1 MAKQEKS
8 DQEGNLIRPDPM
20 FKELITKAA
29 LVSEIEMLNVELP
42 QLLRADMLLAV
53 PEGKDLSGT
62 PFDFL
67 LPYSILEFKS
77 TNDDFD
83 RFEFAKNLARTFL
96 FFSQYKKIPYNKL
109 LTVFVCSEQ
118 PDSVLD
124 HLKAE
129 GITIEIDPATPWL
142 LRCRI
147 WTLAV
152 AIVVCR
158 LLPLEE
164 RFYDWLQFAPAT
176 SVKWREFVTLMLLKG
191 NRNQLEVVK
200 KLNLREYR
208 IMLPGIMEQFVE
220 QFKELNPEG
229 QAAYRREWVEL
240 LKVEFN
246 MVKKLSSS
254 SDRDLVELLKAEFN
268 MVKELSSSSDRDLV
282 ELLKAEFNDLEE
294 QNPEIAKELFSG
306 VKPEL
311 RLAGLAPEERLAGLA
326 PEERLAGLASE
337 ERLAGLTPEQ
347 RLEGLTPEQ
356 VMAKFTPEQ
365 LQKYLDLLNQRNNPP
380 NGENQTQN

>member
-1 MAKQEKS
+1 MEKPESS
-8 DQEGNLIRPDPM
+8 DKDGNLIRPDPM

-29 LVSEIEMLNVELP
+29 LASEIEMLNVELP

-83 RFEFAKNLARTFL
+83 QFEFAKNLARTFL
-96 FFSQYKKIPYNKL
+96 FFSEYKTIPYNKL

-124 HLKAE
+124 HLRAK
-129 GITIEIDPATPWL
+129 GISIEIDPATPWL

-147 WTLAV
+147 WTLEVAV
-152 AIVVCR
+152 VVCR

-176 SVKWREFVTLMLLKG
+176 SVKWREFVKLMLLKG
-191 NRNQLEVVK
+191 KRDQLEVVK

-208 IMLPGIMEQFVE
+208 LMTIDIKEQLKGLSPKEQVE
-220 QFKELNPEG
+220 YRKE
-229 QAAYRREWVEL
+229 W
-240 LKVEFN
+240 LKVIVAEFN
-246 MVKKLSSS
+246 MVKDLGSSN
-254 SDRDLVELLKAEFN
+254 DRDLVELLKAEFN
-268 MVKELSSSSDRDLV
+268 
-282 ELLKAEFNDLEE
+282 ALEE
-294 QNPEIAKELFSG
+294 QNPEIAKELFAD
-306 VKPEL
+306 VKPEI
-311 RLAGLAPEERLAGLA
+311 RLAGLAPEERLAGLT
-326 PEERLAGLASE
+326 PEE
-337 ERLAGLTPEQ
+337 
-347 RLEGLTPEQ
+347 
-356 VMAKFTPEQ
+356 
-365 LQKYLDLLNQRNNPP
+365 LQKLRELLN
-380 NGENQTQN
+380 